1 YGRGRRGNTWRRR
14 SKRSELNM
22 WESGGPSVS
31 TASPLLWLLLF
42 SGIFL
47 GTTPARACPKSCHC
61 VEKSG
66 LTAVQCTSR
75 NLDRIPPDLP
85 RDTAVLLLSSNH
97 ITSIPSQA
105 FKDLHHLQKLDLSNN
120 NIDTVDAGAFQGV
133 ADSLDSLD
141 LSHNRLSHVPREAF
155 ARLQAK
161 ISLSDNPWHCE
172 CALQEVL
179 RELRLDPET
188 VNEVMCTTAVQ
199 EEHAG
204 KPVIQVLDSG
214 VNLCNFHHKT
224 TDVAMFV
231 TMFGWFAMVI
241 GYVIYYVRHNQEDAR
256 RHLEYLK
263 SLPSSTQLS
272 KDLDTISTV
281 L

>member
-1 YGRGRRGNTWRRR
+1 
-14 SKRSELNM
+14 M
-22 WESGGPSVS
+22 WESRGPLVWSS
-31 TASPLLWLLLF
+31 SPLLGLLLF
-42 SGIFL
+42 CGTFL
-47 GTTPARACPKSCHC
+47 GAAPAPVCPESCLC
-61 VEKSG
+61 VEKGG
-66 LTAVQCTSR
+66 LTAVQCAAR
-75 NLDRIPPDLP
+75 NLQRIPPDLP

-105 FKDLHHLQKLDLSNN
+105 FKDLHHLKELDLSNN
-120 NIDTVDAGAFQGV
+120 DIHTVDAGAFQGV
-133 ADSLDSLD
+133 AGSLDSLD
-141 LSHNRLSHVPREAF
+141 LSHNRLSAVPREAF

-161 ISLSDNPWHCE
+161 IRLSDNPWHCQ

-179 RELRLDPET
+179 RELRLDPDT
-188 VNEVMCTTAVQ
+188 VNEVMCHSAVQ

-204 KPVIQVLDSG
+204 RPVIQVLDSG

-231 TMFGWFAMVI
+231 TMFGWFSMVI